1 MWRCLPQANTQVEL
15 TMAVTD
21 AEVFLM
27 VKELIEGPVQRLS
40 NAAWQHRED
49 DCVTAGAEI
58 GAIMI
63 ALLKEVRDE
72 PGNSST
78 D

>member
-1 MWRCLPQANTQVEL
+1 MTTTDVEI
-15 TMAVTD
+15 
-21 AEVFLM
+21 FLM
-27 VKELIEGPVQRLS
+27 VRELVGGPVQRLS

-72 PGNSST
+72 QEPSKT